1 MKQHR
6 EKAWDVIDRDGLRKR
21 LNELL
26 DRPLG
31 TDDKEFTRMK
41 NGLSNKKDYIF
52 TFPDNPDVPY
62 GNNSS
67 ERAVRPAKTK
77 MKVAGLFR
85 TFSEAETYAVLHS
98 IIDTAKK
105 QAMSPFLGLQL
116 IAQIKPSMVKL

>member
-1 MKQHR
+1 
-6 EKAWDVIDRDGLRKR
+6 
-21 LNELL
+21 
-26 DRPLG
+26 
-31 TDDKEFTRMK
+31 
-41 NGLSNKKDYIF
+41 
-52 TFPDNPDVPY
+52 
-62 GNNSS
+62 
-67 ERAVRPAKTK
+67 